1 MLSLLSLYFLLG
13 SALVI
18 VIKEHLASDADE
30 RLAIDLRININEA
43 LPSIFCLC
51 EVSDACIIVLCIT
64 LLISSASLSPPAS
77 FISRF
82 VNVHCVHVSLA
93 PACIR
98 NAKGKLHYQMT
109 FRTHLAH
116 EKQISS
122 SNVLEF
128 ISLVGH

>member
-51 EVSDACIIVLCIT
+51 EVSDACINVLCIT
-64 LLISSASLSPPAS
+64 LLIPSASLSPLAS
-77 FISRF
+77 FILRF
-82 VNVHCVHVSLA
+82 VSA
-93 PACIR
+93 PLCSC
-98 NAKGKLHYQMT
+98 L
-109 FRTHLAH
+109 
-116 EKQISS
+116 SS
-122 SNVLEF
+122 SCLHSKCQWQATSSDEF
-128 ISLVGH
+128 SYASCT